1 MGSEMCIRDR
11 IVLSST
17 ENYLSVSISDEGP
30 GIKDPNIK
38 RIFDRFYSFRDKSD
52 QGHSGLGL
60 SIAKQIID
68 AHDGYISA
76 DNVLEGGNIMGAKFI
91 VNLPLAN

>member
-1 MGSEMCIRDR
+1 MCIRD
-11 IVLSST
+11 S
-17 ENYLSVSISDEGP
+17 N
-30 GIKDPNIK
+30 
-38 RIFDRFYSFRDKSD
+38 KSD

-76 DNVLEGGNIMGAKFI
+76 DNVIVGGNIIGAKFI
-91 VNLPLAN
+91 VNLPLAY

>member
-1 MGSEMCIRDR
+1 MPDK
-11 IVLSST
+11 VSSGIFKFD
-17 ENYLSVSISDEGP
+17 ENVACTTPISP
-30 GIKDPNIK
+30 KKSSSKDGDN
-38 RIFDRFYSFRDKSD
+38 KSD

-76 DNVLEGGNIMGAKFI
+76 DNVIEGGNIIGAKFI
-91 VNLPLAN
+91 VNLPLAD